1 LGKFFHLDGKRLEEW
16 YRCHL
21 SGFHQ
26 WRAREH
32 AGDYLLFPENIGP
45 CLSIDETALS
55 YDELYTIVT
64 NKEAKGRKGSVV
76 AIVKGTS
83 AETVIKYL
91 GKMPASKRRKVKE
104 ITLDM
109 AANMELI
116 ARRCFPAANLVT
128 DRFHV
133 QKLAVEALQEMRI
146 AYRWEALELENRE
159 MELAKETGHSY
170 KPIQLDNG
178 DTHKQL
184 LARSRYLLFKAENKW
199 TPSQRVRAEILF
211 HYYPSL
217 ETAYKLTMQLKG
229 IYEHTTDKRFALGR
243 LARWYEAV
251 EQSAFK
257 TFNTA
262 KRSIA
267 AHYTTIINYFD
278 RRSTNASAESFNA
291 KIKAFR
297 ATLRGV
303 KHIPYFLFR
312 LTNIYA

>member
-1 LGKFFHLDGKRLEEW
+1 MTKNR
-16 YRCHL
+16 Y
-21 SGFHQ
+21 
-26 WRAREH
+26 AP
-32 AGDYLLFPENIGP
+32 DYP
-45 CLSIDETALS
+45 
-55 YDELYTIVT
+55 
-64 NKEAKGRKGSVV
+64 
-76 AIVKGTS
+76 
-83 AETVIKYL
+83 
-91 GKMPASKRRKVKE
+91 
-104 ITLDM
+104 
-109 AANMELI
+109 
-116 ARRCFPAANLVT
+116 
-128 DRFHV
+128 
-133 QKLAVEALQEMRI
+133 
-146 AYRWEALELENRE
+146 
-159 MELAKETGHSY
+159 
-170 KPIQLDNG
+170 DNG
-178 DTHKQL
+178 DT
-184 LARSRYLLFKAENKW
+184 
-199 TPSQRVRAEILF
+199 RAEILF

-312 LTNIYA
+312 PTNIYA

>member
-1 LGKFFHLDGKRLEEW
+1 MGKFFHINGKKLEEW

-21 SGFHQ
+21 SCFHQ
-26 WRAREH
+26 WEERGH
-32 AGDYLLFPENIGP
+32 ADRYLIFPENIGTH
-45 CLSIDETALS
+45 LSIDETCLS
-55 YDELYTIVT
+55 YDELYTMVT
-64 NKEAKGRKGSVV
+64 NKAAKGRKGTIV

-83 AETVIKYL
+83 AETVIEYL
-91 GKMPASKRRKVKE
+91 QKISLSKRNKVEE

-109 AANMELI
+109 ASNMELI
-116 ARRCFPAANLVT
+116 AKRCFPKASLVT

-133 QKLAVEALQEMRI
+133 QKLAIEALQDMRI
-146 AYRWEALELENRE
+146 AYRWQAIEQENTEIELSK
-159 MELAKETGHSY
+159 ELKRTY
-170 KPIQLDNG
+170 KPLVLDNG

-199 TPSQRVRAEILF
+199 TPNQRLRADVLF
-211 HYYPSL
+211 RYYPNL
-217 ETAYKLTMQLKG
+217 KTAYKLSMQLKG
-229 IYEHTTDKRFALGR
+229 IYQHVKDKTIALTR
-243 LARWYEAV
+243 LARWYESV
-251 EQSAFK
+251 EQSGFK
-257 TFNTA
+257 TFATV

-267 AHYTTIINYFD
+267 AHYQTILNYFD
-278 RRSTNASAESFNA
+278 NRSTNASAESFNA

>member
-1 LGKFFHLDGKRLEEW
+1 M
-16 YRCHL
+16 
-21 SGFHQ
+21 
-26 WRAREH
+26 
-32 AGDYLLFPENIGP
+32 
-45 CLSIDETALS
+45 S
-55 YDELYTIVT
+55 YDELYTVVT
-64 NKEAKGRKGSVV
+64 NKDAKGRKGALV

-91 GKMPASKRRKVKE
+91 GKIAASKRRKVRE
-104 ITLDM
+104 VTLDM

-116 ARRCFPAANLVT
+116 ARRSFPAAILVA

-159 MELAKETGHSY
+159 MELARETGQGY
-170 KPIQLDNG
+170 RPVQLDNG

-199 TPSQRVRAEILF
+199 TPSQRLRAGILF
-211 HYYPSL
+211 HYYPNL

-229 IYEHTTDKRFALGR
+229 IYEHTTDRRFALGR
-243 LARWYEAV
+243 LAKWYEAV
-251 EQSAFK
+251 EQAAFK

-267 AHYTTIINYFD
+267 AHYQTIINYFD

>member
-1 LGKFFHLDGKRLEEW
+1 M
-16 YRCHL
+16 
-21 SGFHQ
+21 
-26 WRAREH
+26 
-32 AGDYLLFPENIGP
+32 
-45 CLSIDETALS
+45 S
-55 YDELYTIVT
+55 YDEHYTIVT

-76 AIVKGTS
+76 AIIKGTS
-83 AETVIKYL
+83 AETVIKHL
-91 GKMPASKRRKVKE
+91 GKIPASKRRKVRE
-104 ITLDM
+104 VTLDM

-116 ARRCFPAANLVT
+116 ARRCFPAASLVT

-133 QKLAVEALQEMRI
+133 QKLAVEALQEMRV
-146 AYRWEALELENRE
+146 AYRWEALDLENRE
-159 MELAKETGHSY
+159 MELARETGQSY
-170 KPIQLDNG
+170 KPIQLGNG

-184 LARSRYLLFKAENKW
+184 LARSRYLLFKADDKW

-211 HYYPSL
+211 HYYPNL

>member
-1 LGKFFHLDGKRLEEW
+1 MGKFFHLDGKRLEEW

-170 KPIQLDNG
+170 KPIQLDN
-178 DTHKQL
+178 
-184 LARSRYLLFKAENKW
+184 
-199 TPSQRVRAEILF
+199 
-211 HYYPSL
+211 
-217 ETAYKLTMQLKG
+217 
-229 IYEHTTDKRFALGR
+229 
-243 LARWYEAV
+243 
-251 EQSAFK
+251 
-257 TFNTA
+257 
-262 KRSIA
+262 
-267 AHYTTIINYFD
+267 
-278 RRSTNASAESFNA
+278 
-291 KIKAFR
+291 
-297 ATLRGV
+297 AT
-303 KHIPYFLFR
+303 
-312 LTNIYA
+312 